1 MLEGGLTVKVE
12 GNHYIRGWHIRN
24 QTRPRV
30 GASPQRSAEAAK
42 LRSQEYLYYKHD
54 KDTKV
59 HVGDLVLPWDGPLTN
74 DLAAGAKKKVSTLAS
89 PARATEKGDA
99 TSCFENLDGVTSEK
113 PLLPGKTLL
122 ADTNTIWR
130 RMRLHNYTIPDTEN
144 FGEEKTFPRCH
155 VRTPEVTLP
164 ADFSLLVLYCKGP
177 PSKNSIAFLAD
188 RSQAIDE
195 AATSNYEP

>member
-1 MLEGGLTVKVE
+1 METSVVLS
-12 GNHYIRGWHIRN
+12 
-24 QTRPRV
+24 RPRDKPPSPV
-30 GASPQRSAEAAK
+30 SLRALDNGAVK
-42 LRSQEYLYYKHD
+42 TTDQEIASRRNEYY
-54 KDTKV
+54 
-59 HVGDLVLPWDGPLTN
+59 
-74 DLAAGAKKKVSTLAS
+74 VSEVDRFICVNKET
-89 PARATEKGDA
+89 RFG
-99 TSCFENLDGVTSEK
+99 
-113 PLLPGKTLL
+113 
-122 ADTNTIWR
+122 
-130 RMRLHNYTIPDTEN
+130 LHNYTIPDTEN